1 MSAPPHSVEAR
12 PSCVE
17 ADRYA
22 DRNNFLNLLL
32 GPITVAEQIL
42 AFVPELGPD
51 PAPEGRGGPSA
62 PVNRQDAGPL
72 LR

>member
-17 ADRYA
+17 GDRYP

-32 GPITVAEQIL
+32 GLITVAEQIL
-42 AFVPELGPD
+42 AFVPELAPD
-51 PAPEGRGGPSA
+51 PAPEARGEPDT
-62 PVNRQDAGPL
+62 PVNRENPGSIM
-72 LR
+72 R